1 MKRKKLVA
9 RLVFLTVIIV
19 GGLLWWL
26 VFTSSPETSGDIV
39 TSGFIEAREV
49 SVALEAGG
57 RIVKL
62 AAEEGDTVAAGVTL
76 VELDSSLIDARKRQA
91 EADLRLTR
99 AYLTQAEVT
108 RDGAR
113 TAWENTVELQA
124 NPLELEA
131 RITGAR
137 GEVEMAELTLMKELS
152 LESDWKM
159 SLAEIRLD
167 TAEKALENFRRAE
180 ITIGFGSD
188 YDRRQKTIPA
198 EGELEKAVLGL
209 AYTQAMEELW
219 TIPAAE
225 LRVAIARD
233 ALGSLLEIR
242 DNPQEINTAVDR
254 AETAHRLAAAAVEA
268 AQRQVEQAEA
278 ALGVIEVQMSR
289 MTASSPISGVVSAQH
304 AELGEIASPGV
315 PVLTILELEK
325 VTLTAYVPESKIG
338 LIKLGQAVVV
348 TVDSYPGESFTGEV
362 VYISSRSLFTPKN
375 IQLKEEREKMVFG
388 VKISL
393 DNPDQKLKPGT
404 PADARMI
411 VDSEG

>member
-1 MKRKKLVA
+1 MKRNKLIV
-9 RLVFLTVIIV
+9 RLIFLAVIIV
-19 GGLLWWL
+19 GGLLWRL
-26 VFTSSPETSGDIV
+26 VFTSPPETSGDIV

-49 SVALEAGG
+49 SVALEVGG

-62 AAEEGDTVAAGVTL
+62 AAAEGDTVAAGVTL
-76 VELDSSLIDARKRQA
+76 VELDSSLIDAQKRQA
-91 EADLRLTR
+91 EASLSLMR

-108 RDGAR
+108 REGAW
-113 TAWENTVELQA
+113 TAWENTVELQS

-131 RITGAR
+131 RITHAR
-137 GEVEMAELTLMKELS
+137 GEVEMAELALMKELS

-167 TAEKALENFRRAE
+167 TAEKALENFRKAE
-180 ITIGFGSD
+180 ITVGFGSA
-188 YDRRQKTIPA
+188 YDRKAKTIPA
-198 EGELEKAVLGL
+198 EGELETAELGL
-209 AYTQAMEELW
+209 AYARAMEELW
-219 TIPAAE
+219 AIPAAE

-233 ALGSLLEIR
+233 ALGSLQEIK
-242 DNPQEINTAVDR
+242 DNPQEIKAAVDQ
-254 AETAHRLAAAAVEA
+254 AKTVHRLAAASVEA

-304 AELGEIASPGV
+304 AELGEIAAPGV
-315 PVLTILELEK
+315 PVLTIIELEK

-375 IQLKEEREKMVFG
+375 IQLQEEREKMVFS

-393 DNPDQKLKPGT
+393 DNPDRKLKPGT

-411 VDSEG
+411 IDSAG